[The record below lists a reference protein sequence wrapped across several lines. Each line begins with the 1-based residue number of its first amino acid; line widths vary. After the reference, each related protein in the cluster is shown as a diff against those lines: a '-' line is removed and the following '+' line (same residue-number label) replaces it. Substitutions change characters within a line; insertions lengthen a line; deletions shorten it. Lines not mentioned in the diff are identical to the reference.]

1 MRAVPGTLHDG
12 GAAFEATHWTMV
24 QLAADAASTTAS
36 QQALTAFCESYWPP
50 LYAFLRRRGHNPTD
64 AQDLTQA
71 FFAHLLEQKTLSRAS
86 RDKGRLR
93 TFLLGALQNFLA
105 DEHDR
110 ATALKRGGGK
120 QIVSINEHFADA
132 EGAAAAELPADPA
145 ASFDRTWA
153 ATLVTQVWQRLQ
165 SDYVAE
171 GRGEWLDA
179 LKPFVVGGSAAP
191 APSQEEVAARLQVPI
206 STLRTWLQRLRE
218 RYRDC
223 LRAEVART
231 VWNRSDID
239 EELRYLFQLL
249 LR

>member
-105 DEHDR
+105 NEHDR

-132 EGAAAAELPADPA
+132 EGAAARSCPPTRPRRSIA
-145 ASFDRTWA
+145 RGR
-153 ATLVTQVWQRLQ
+153 QR
-165 SDYVAE
+165 
-171 GRGEWLDA
+171 W
-179 LKPFVVGGSAAP
+179 
-191 APSQEEVAARLQVPI
+191 
-206 STLRTWLQRLRE
+206 
-218 RYRDC
+218 
-223 LRAEVART
+223 
-231 VWNRSDID
+231 
-239 EELRYLFQLL
+239 
-249 LR
+249 